1 MTERAAVEG
10 VPVRGCFL
18 WSLLGKFEWAD
29 GYATQKRTPQAH
41 RRFPSRSDFA
51 Q

>member
-29 GYATQKRTPQAH
+29 GDAEADPPGSSPLSIAK
-41 RRFPSRSDFA
+41 
-51 Q
+51 